1 MDRHFFQA
9 SPPISPVSGA
19 VPELTESV
27 KKEVNR
33 YFGGS
38 LRVQDWDELV
48 QEGYLEEI
56 FVNPDTRSR
65 VGAGAARRGEGMLAS
80 PSVGKCYPDQGD
92 AEEGHTWN
100 YRCTSPAFSSGR
112 VDDCNAAPDDSRMI
126 NRG

>member
-1 MDRHFFQA
+1 MTRIQ
-9 SPPISPVSGA
+9 SKS
-19 VPELTESV
+19 ELTESV

-65 VGAGAARRGEGMLAS
+65 VGAWG
-80 PSVGKCYPDQGD
+80 GD
-92 AEEGHTWN
+92 ACIALGGKML
-100 YRCTSPAFSSGR
+100 P
-112 VDDCNAAPDDSRMI
+112 
-126 NRG
+126 